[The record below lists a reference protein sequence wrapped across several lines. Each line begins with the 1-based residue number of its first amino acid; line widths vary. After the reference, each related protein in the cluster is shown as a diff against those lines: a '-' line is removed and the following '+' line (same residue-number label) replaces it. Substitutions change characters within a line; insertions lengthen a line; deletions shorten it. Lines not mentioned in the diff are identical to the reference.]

1 MLEGELKQ
9 RMEDV
14 KETLAFAE
22 DATKREEVR
31 FPYVCF
37 VPSLS
42 WEMIVCVSLPE
53 MRSTVGCACP
63 DAQRT
68 LFSP

>member
-42 WEMIVCVSLPE
+42 WKMIVFSSRNAVNSRLCVS
-53 MRSTVGCACP
+53 
-63 DAQRT
+63 
-68 LFSP
+68 

>member
-42 WEMIVCVSLPE
+42 WKMIVFLPE
-53 MRSTVGCACP
+53 MWSTVGCACP
-63 DAQRT
+63 DAKRT
-68 LFSP
+68 LLSP